1 MALSDDQVAELE
13 RVREML
19 EVRMREKPRRYQH
32 SLGVARTAVEL
43 ARAYGV
49 DEYPAALAGLT
60 HDWDKVLD
68 DHELLVR
75 AAQYGVMVTRTAVEL
90 ARAYGVDEYPA
101 ALAGLTHDWDKVLD
115 DHELLVRAAQYGVM
129 VSGSPTYGV
138 DEYPAALA
146 GLTHDWDKVLD
157 DHELLVRAA
166 QYGVM
171 VSGSPTLAVGL
182 LHGPVAA
189 HELPHI
195 FEGIAPEVCQAVARH
210 TVGACDMT
218 PLDMVVFTA
227 DAIEP
232 GRRGD
237 YAERLRAM
245 VGEEPLEELFFQTF
259 SQGLMY
265 VISGGRYLYPT
276 AIDIYNSYAARR
288 SR

>member
-1 MALSDDQVAELE
+1 MALSDEQIAVLQDVQ
-13 RVREML
+13 EML
-19 EVRMREKPRRYQH
+19 QVRMRELPRRYQH

-49 DEYPAALAGLT
+49 DEYHAALAGLV

-68 DHELLVR
+68 DHELLAR
-75 AAQYGVMVTRTAVEL
+75 AAQYGVR
-90 ARAYGVDEYPA
+90 
-101 ALAGLTHDWDKVLD
+101 
-115 DHELLVRAAQYGVM
+115 
-129 VSGSPTYGV
+129 
-138 DEYPAALA
+138 
-146 GLTHDWDKVLD
+146 
-157 DHELLVRAA
+157 
-166 QYGVM
+166 
-171 VSGSPTLAVGL
+171 VSGSPTLAAGL

-189 HELPHI
+189 HELPRI
-195 FEGIAPEVCQAVARH
+195 FEGISAEVCQAVARH

-245 VGEEPLEELFFQTF
+245 VGREPLEELFFQTF
-259 SQGLMY
+259 AQGLVY

-276 AIDIYNSYAARR
+276 AIDIYNAYAARR
-288 SR
+288 ARP

>member
-1 MALSDDQVAELE
+1 MALSDEQIAVLQDVQ
-13 RVREML
+13 EML
-19 EVRMREKPRRYQH
+19 QVRMRELPRRYQH

-49 DEYPAALAGLT
+49 DEYHAALAGLV

-68 DHELLVR
+68 DHELLAR
-75 AAQYGVMVTRTAVEL
+75 AAQYGVR
-90 ARAYGVDEYPA
+90 
-101 ALAGLTHDWDKVLD
+101 
-115 DHELLVRAAQYGVM
+115 
-129 VSGSPTYGV
+129 
-138 DEYPAALA
+138 
-146 GLTHDWDKVLD
+146 
-157 DHELLVRAA
+157 
-166 QYGVM
+166 
-171 VSGSPTLAVGL
+171 VSGSPTLAAGL

-195 FEGIAPEVCQAVARH
+195 FEGISAEVCQARH

-245 VGEEPLEELFFQTF
+245 VGREPLEELFFQTF
-259 SQGLMY
+259 AQGLVY

-276 AIDIYNSYAARR
+276 AIDIYNAYAARR
-288 SR
+288 ARP

>member
-1 MALSDDQVAELE
+1 MPLTGEQKAELE

-32 SLGVARTAVEL
+32 SLGVARCAVEL
-43 ARAYGV
+43 ARTYGV
-49 DEYPAALAGLT
+49 DEYGAAFAGLV

-68 DHELLVR
+68 DHELLAR
-75 AAQYGVMVTRTAVEL
+75 AAQYGV
-90 ARAYGVDEYPA
+90 
-101 ALAGLTHDWDKVLD
+101 H
-115 DHELLVRAAQYGVM
+115 
-129 VSGSPTYGV
+129 
-138 DEYPAALA
+138 
-146 GLTHDWDKVLD
+146 
-157 DHELLVRAA
+157 
-166 QYGVM
+166 

-195 FEGIAPEVCQAVARH
+195 FDDIDAEVCQAVARH

-218 PLDMVVFTA
+218 PLDMIVFTA

-245 VGEEPLEELFFQTF
+245 AGKESLEELFFQTF
-259 SQGLMY
+259 AQGLVY

-276 AIDIYNSYAARR
+276 AIDIYNAYAARR
-288 SR
+288 AR